1 MDPVF
6 RDPRRVLQDDGNT
19 DLQFYQGIISVWNT
33 ATFANVIQ
41 VAGTTLRN
49 VPILTSAG
57 LNALRAGDPIAL
69 LKYKNSWFIIGRVV
83 STTSSFVEAQFPI
96 VLYPMFQS
104 AVALGAGGF
113 SLLNAG
119 TLVTWEGRARVSHP
133 KIEVD
138 GIWGQAS
145 GSNSTRYDLLVSGK
159 SVGYW
164 IITGVVE
171 VARHGPF
178 DVSAFIG
185 QDWVKIELA
194 ITSST
199 GTGQVAFQPL
209 GVYFRQT

>member
-1 MDPVF
+1 VDPVF
-6 RDPRRVLQDDGNT
+6 RDSRRVLEDDGNT

-49 VPILTSAG
+49 IPVLTSAG

-83 STTSSFVEAQFPI
+83 GITSSFVEAQFPI

-104 AVALGAGGF
+104 AVALGSGGF

-119 TLVTWEGRARVSHP
+119 TLTTWEGRVRVSHP

-145 GSNSTRYDLLVSGK
+145 GSNTVRYDLLIGGK

-164 IITGVVE
+164 IVTGVVE

-185 QDWVKIELA
+185 QDWLKIELA